1 MTMAKLGVLVL
12 AAGLSTR
19 LGGPNKLLKMWRDK
33 PLVSHV
39 FALANEVSSYR
50 QVAIVHRDS
59 EQVCALLPDRQ
70 TWTIIDNPHS
80 ATGLAS
86 SLKLGLAA
94 FDDCEGVMVLL
105 GDMPAISSATLLSVV
120 SHWSRETYAVVPVYK
135 GQWGNPVLLGRAAI
149 ADCQKLVGDQGA
161 KKLLLSRQDSV
172 TIVATLDPAILAD
185 FDVAADFD
193 DR

>member
-1 MTMAKLGVLVL
+1 MSAVKLGVLVL

-19 LGGPNKLLKMWRDK
+19 LEGPNKLLKLWRDR

-39 FALANEVSSYR
+39 FSLANGVSSR
-50 QVAIVHRDS
+50 RKAVIVHRDQ
-59 EQVCALLPDRQ
+59 EQVCALLPARQ

-94 FDDCEGVMVLL
+94 LDDCDGVMVLL
-105 GDMPAISSATLLSVV
+105 GDMPAISGATLLSIIA
-120 SHWSRETYAVVPVYK
+120 HWTNEAYAVVPTFK

-149 ADCQKLVGDQGA
+149 ADCQRLVGDQGA
-161 KKLLLSRQDSV
+161 KKLLFARQDNV
-172 TIVATLDPAILAD
+172 TIVDTHDPAILAD
-185 FDVAADFD
+185 FDVVADFD

>member
-1 MTMAKLGVLVL
+1 MKLGVLVL

-39 FALANEVSSYR
+39 FALANEVRSHCR
-50 QVAIVHRDS
+50 VAIVHRDR
-59 EQVCALLPDRQ
+59 EQVCNLLPERQ
-70 TWTIIDNPHS
+70 TWTIIDNPNS

-94 FDDCEGVMVLL
+94 LDDCDGVMVLL
-105 GDMPAISSATLLSVV
+105 GDMPAISSTTLLKIVAY
-120 SHWSRETYAVVPVYK
+120 WSSETYAVVPAFE
-135 GQWGNPVLLGRAAI
+135 GQWGNPVVLGRAAI
-149 ADCQKLVGDQGA
+149 GDCQKLAGDQGA

-172 TIVATLDPAILAD
+172 TIVDTLDAAILAD

>member
-1 MTMAKLGVLVL
+1 MSAMKLGVLVL

-19 LGGPNKLLKMWRDK
+19 LEGPNKLLKMWRDK

-39 FALANEVSSYR
+39 FELAHGVSSHR
-50 QVAIVHRDS
+50 KAVIVHRDH
-59 EQVCALLPDRQ
+59 EQVCALLPERE
-70 TWTIIDNPHS
+70 TWTIIDNPQS

-94 FDDCEGVMVLL
+94 LEDCDGVMVLL
-105 GDMPAISSATLLSVV
+105 GDMPAISSATLLSIV
-120 SHWSRETYAVVPVYK
+120 SHWSSETYAVVPAYE

-149 ADCQKLVGDQGA
+149 ADCQKLEGDQGA
-161 KKLLLSRQDSV
+161 KKLLFARQASV
-172 TIVATLDPAILAD
+172 TIVDTHDPAILAD